1 MSVWLTNWWRV
12 LIIEHM
18 TPLVITNVVAS
29 DLCIGCGVC
38 VAACPSQALDV
49 SWNETGFL
57 TAQVIGNACEGDGA
71 CIKVCPFNP
80 KPEDKFENE
89 DKLSD
94 LYLHEAS
101 HSHRKIGR
109 YTGLY
114 AGYSVRHRATS
125 SSGGIA
131 TYIYER
137 LFVSGMID
145 HVVTV
150 GESTAKNAH
159 FEYCI
164 ISDKADLL
172 STSKTKY
179 YPVTLSKVIKDI
191 KKIDGNVAIS
201 GVACFIKA
209 IRLAQAH
216 DPVLKDKITFLTGII
231 CGGVKSRFFT
241 EYLASR
247 TGIDRRIKDPQ
258 YRVKDPDST
267 ASDYGFS
274 CQDEAT
280 NQIHFIK
287 MRTVGDMW
295 GTGMFKANA
304 CDFCDDVTTELADI
318 SLGDAWLDPYSRDG
332 QGHNVVVTRSPLAN
346 EIIQQGFASGE
357 LVLEDL
363 TLERFIASQQ
373 GSFNHRHDGLA
384 FRTSLESSAGV
395 IVPPKRH
402 PSIQL
407 PISLRLVQLARRTTR
422 KKSIEAWQKHRN
434 SILFDREM
442 KLALLRLKLLTKAS
456 HGVRKLKKLVGSIK

>member
-1 MSVWLTNWWRV
+1 
-12 LIIEHM
+12 M

-57 TAQVIGNACEGDGA
+57 TAQVTANACEGDGA

-80 KPEDKFENE
+80 TPEAKFENE

-94 LYLHEAS
+94 LYLHEAN

-109 YTGLY
+109 YIGLY
-114 AGYSVRHRATS
+114 AGYSKKHRVNS

-137 LFVSGMID
+137 LFDSGLID

-150 GESTAKNAH
+150 GESTAENTH
-159 FEYCI
+159 FEYRI
-164 ISDKADLL
+164 VSNKTDLL
-172 STSKTKY
+172 STAKTKY
-179 YPVTLSKVIKDI
+179 YPVTLAKAVKQIKNL
-191 KKIDGNVAIS
+191 DGKVAIS

-216 DPVLKDKITFLTGII
+216 DLILKSKITFLTGII

-247 TGIDRRIKDPQ
+247 AGIDRRIKDPQ

-274 CQDEAT
+274 CQDET
-280 NQIHFIK
+280 TRKVHLIK

-318 SLGDAWLDPYSRDG
+318 SLGDAWLDPYNQDG
-332 QGHNVVVTRSPLAN
+332 QGHNVVVTRSHLAN
-346 EIIQQGFASGE
+346 EILQQGFASGE

-384 FRTSLESSAGV
+384 FRTSLESNAGV

-402 PSIQL
+402 ASVHL
-407 PISLRLVQLARRTTR
+407 PLALRLVQLARRATR
-422 KKSIEAWQKHRN
+422 KKSIEAWQKQRN
-434 SILFDREM
+434 SVLFDKEM
-442 KLALLRLKLLTKAS
+442 MPALLRLKLLTKAS
-456 HGVRKLKKLVGSIK
+456 HGIRKLKKFVGNIK